1 MKITKLELLKV
12 RPRWMFLK
20 MYTDTDLVGL
30 GEPVLEGHCTSV
42 EAVVREFEDYLI
54 GKDPMQI
61 EHHVQALYRG
71 GFYRG
76 GPLML
81 SAISG
86 IEQAM
91 WDIKGKYYNCPVWE
105 MLGGKVRDKMQVF
118 SIGGGDIAVAGEQIY
133 TGKDV
138 YPHNSLA
145 EIKQYCQ
152 QNNLRLWQYVQ
163 RFEDDKIHEFLGT
176 VWKFMYQS
184 IDDGLNKEGVLP
196 GGLGVVRRA
205 SALIRDVNLK
215 ETEQSHEDRIVAAY
229 AFAVGEQNASN
240 GKIVTAPTCGSS
252 GVLPAVFRFAAEQKN
267 YDETTILHGLMTAGL
282 LGILVKTNAS
292 VSGAECGCQA
302 EIGTACSMAAAGLA
316 EMYGMSLDEIEY
328 SAEVALEHHLGLTC
342 DPVGGLVQ
350 IPCIERNA
358 VAAMRAINAVSLAS
372 FLTDSRKISFDT
384 VVRTMYETGLDMCVD
399 YRETST
405 GGLAKNYKRIDK
417 SNL

>member
-1 MKITKLELLKV
+1 MQSLRQLYK
-12 RPRWMFLK
+12 
-20 MYTDTDLVGL
+20 VGL
-30 GEPVLEGHCTSV
+30 GPSSSHTMGPAKACELFLSRYDGAEKYVVTLYGSLAMTGKGHGTDVAVRSVFGDRPLEIVFDTTSAYV
-42 EAVVREFEDYLI
+42 HQNT
-54 GKDPMQI
+54 M
-61 EHHVQALYRG
+61 
-71 GFYRG
+71 
-76 GPLML
+76 
-81 SAISG
+81 
-86 IEQAM
+86 
-91 WDIKGKYYNCPVWE
+91 DIVSYV
-105 MLGGKVRDKMQVF
+105 GGKVRDKMQVF

>member
-1 MKITKLELLKV
+1 MQSLRQLYK
-12 RPRWMFLK
+12 
-20 MYTDTDLVGL
+20 VGL
-30 GEPVLEGHCTSV
+30 GPSSSHTMGPAKACELFLSRYDGAEKYVVTLYGSLAMTGKGHGTDVAVRSVFGDRPLEIVFATTSAYV
-42 EAVVREFEDYLI
+42 H
-54 GKDPMQI
+54 PNTM
-61 EHHVQALYRG
+61 
-71 GFYRG
+71 
-76 GPLML
+76 
-81 SAISG
+81 
-86 IEQAM
+86 
-91 WDIKGKYYNCPVWE
+91 DIVSYV
-105 MLGGKVRDKMQVF
+105 GGKVLDKMQVF

>member
-1 MKITKLELLKV
+1 MQSLRQLYK
-12 RPRWMFLK
+12 
-20 MYTDTDLVGL
+20 VGL
-30 GEPVLEGHCTSV
+30 GPSSSHTMGPAKACELFLSRYDGAEKYVVTLYGSLAMTGKGHGTDVAVRSVFGDRPLEIVFDTTSAYV
-42 EAVVREFEDYLI
+42 Y
-54 GKDPMQI
+54 PNTM
-61 EHHVQALYRG
+61 
-71 GFYRG
+71 
-76 GPLML
+76 
-81 SAISG
+81 
-86 IEQAM
+86 
-91 WDIKGKYYNCPVWE
+91 DIVSYV
-105 MLGGKVRDKMQVF
+105 GGKVRDKMQVF

>member
-1 MKITKLELLKV
+1 MQSLRQLYK
-12 RPRWMFLK
+12 
-20 MYTDTDLVGL
+20 VGL
-30 GEPVLEGHCTSV
+30 GPSSSHTMGPAKACELFLSRYDGAEKYVVTLYGSLAMTGKGHGTDVAVRSVFGDRPLEIVFDT
-42 EAVVREFEDYLI
+42 I
-54 GKDPMQI
+54 
-61 EHHVQALYRG
+61 
-71 GFYRG
+71 
-76 GPLML
+76 
-81 SAISG
+81 SAYVHPNT
-86 IEQAM
+86 M
-91 WDIKGKYYNCPVWE
+91 DIVSYV
-105 MLGGKVRDKMQVF
+105 GGKVRDKMQVF

-372 FLTDSRKISFDT
+372 FLADSRKISFDT

>member
-1 MKITKLELLKV
+1 MQSLRQLYK
-12 RPRWMFLK
+12 
-20 MYTDTDLVGL
+20 VGL
-30 GEPVLEGHCTSV
+30 GPSSSHTMGPAKACELFLSRYDGAEKYIVTLYGSLAMTGKGHGTDVAVRSVFGDRPLEIVFDT
-42 EAVVREFEDYLI
+42 A
-54 GKDPMQI
+54 
-61 EHHVQALYRG
+61 
-71 GFYRG
+71 
-76 GPLML
+76 
-81 SAISG
+81 SAYVHPNT
-86 IEQAM
+86 M
-91 WDIKGKYYNCPVWE
+91 DIVSYV
-105 MLGGKVRDKMQVF
+105 GGKVRDKMQVF

-372 FLTDSRKISFDT
+372 FLADSRKISFDT